1 MEVILT
7 LVAIFFA
14 KIAHVSLGT
23 LRIIYLTR
31 SKSIPA
37 AVIGFFEIIIYLIA
51 LSMVLNNLNQ
61 WSNILVYG
69 LGYATGNI
77 VGSKIEEK
85 IAIGIV
91 HVQIVTLRNG
101 GELEDILRELGFG
114 VTSMPCY
121 GKEGEHLTLTV
132 IVKRKELPKLLK
144 VMQDHDPAA
153 FVSVFDTRQ
162 IMGGYFKRMKAK

>member
-1 MEVILT
+1 MEVLLT
-7 LVAIFFA
+7 YLTIFFA

-31 SKSIPA
+31 NKSIPA
-37 AVIGFFEIIIYLIA
+37 ALIGFFEIIIYLIA
-51 LSMVLNNLNQ
+51 LNMVLQNIDQ
-61 WSNILVYG
+61 WQNILVYG
-69 LGYATGNI
+69 IGYAMGNI

-91 HVQIVTLRNG
+91 NVQVVTRRNG
-101 GELEDILRELGFG
+101 GEIENVLRELGFG

-121 GKEGEHLTLTV
+121 GREGEHVAINV
-132 IVKRKELPKLLK
+132 IVKRKELPNLMKTIRS
-144 VMQDHDPAA
+144 HDPAA
-153 FVSVFDTRQ
+153 FITVFDTRQ

>member
-1 MEVILT
+1 MEVFLT

-23 LRIIYLTR
+23 IRIIYLTR
-31 SKSIPA
+31 GKSISA

-51 LSMVLNNLNQ
+51 LSLVLNNLND

-69 LGYATGNI
+69 LGYAIGNI
-77 VGSKIEEK
+77 VGSKIEEM
-85 IAIGIV
+85 IAIGVV
-91 HVQIVTLRNG
+91 HVQIVTLQNG
-101 GELEDILRELGFG
+101 GDLENVLRDLGFG

-121 GKEGEHLTLTV
+121 GREGQHLNLNV
-132 IVKRKELPKLLK
+132 IVTRKELPVLMKT
-144 VMQDHDPAA
+144 MQKHDPDA
-153 FVSVFDTRQ
+153 FVSVYDARQ